1 MERCS
6 VAIIKFHKT
15 FSEETPLMVRFLWMS
30 NIWGRN
36 EPTARISKILNKSAK
51 ILWRTLS

>member
-1 MERCS
+1 MKRCS

-36 EPTARISKILNKSAK
+36 EPTARISKVLNKSAK